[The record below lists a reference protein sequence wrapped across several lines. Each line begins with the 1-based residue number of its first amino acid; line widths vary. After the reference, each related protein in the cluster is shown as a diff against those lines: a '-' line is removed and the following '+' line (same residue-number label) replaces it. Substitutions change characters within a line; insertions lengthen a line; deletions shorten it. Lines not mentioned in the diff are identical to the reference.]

1 MRVRIAI
8 LTCLLMASLPLPCM
22 AEAAS
27 ARVAFLGV
35 APPADPTRERAWQAF
50 AGGLQALGW
59 TEGKNITFIR
69 RYSEG
74 RADRATALA
83 AELIAG
89 QPDVIVVV
97 TYPNAKA
104 VQQGTKTIPMVF
116 MNLADPVGLGLVASL
131 ARPGGNI
138 TGTSGQAED
147 IIGKGLQLIKETRP
161 GISRVAFLAYGE
173 PAYWTRTQ
181 QIATAA
187 AEYLGLGL
195 TMIPI
200 KSAADFDTAF
210 AQIKRERPDA
220 VVVSSIPLFAEHG
233 KEIAAFALDQRLPSF
248 TFSEAMA
255 RDGLLLA
262 QSADIVG
269 AYRPAAAMVDK
280 ILKGAKPA
288 DIPVEQPTRFH
299 FVVNLK
305 TARAIGVE
313 IPPALLANAD
323 EVIE

>member
-1 MRVRIAI
+1 MCVRIAI

-22 AEAAS
+22 AETS

-35 APPADPTRERAWQAF
+35 APPADPAVESAWQAF
-50 AGGLQALGW
+50 AGSLQALGW
-59 TEGKNITFIR
+59 TEGKNVTFVR

-74 RADRATALA
+74 RAERAAAIA
-83 AELIAG
+83 AELIAE
-89 QPDVIVVV
+89 QPDVIVAE

-104 VQQGTKTIPMVF
+104 VQQGTKTIPTVF
-116 MNLADPVGLGLVASL
+116 MNVPNPVGLGLVASL
-131 ARPGGNI
+131 AQPGGNI

-161 GISRVAFLAYGE
+161 GIARIAYLGYAD
-173 PAYWTRTQ
+173 PAYWTLTQ

-200 KSAADFDTAF
+200 RSAADFDAAF

-220 VVVSSIPLFAEHG
+220 VLVSSIPLFREYS
-233 KEIAAFALDQRLPSF
+233 KEIAAFAIDQRLPSF
-248 TFSEAMA
+248 TFAVAMA
-255 RDGLLLA
+255 RDGFLLA

-280 ILKGAKPA
+280 ILKGSKPA
-288 DIPVEQPTRFH
+288 DIPVEQPTRFQ

-305 TARAIGVE
+305 TARAIGLE

-323 EVIE
+323 EVID